1 MHFYSFNIYIKE
13 NKYYSNMTTRSDYT
27 TPMTDLYKCLIIWWY
42 DDFDIDWDNNVV
54 AVYDIWP
61 ATPVIFNP
69 RTPA

>member
-1 MHFYSFNIYIKE
+1 
-13 NKYYSNMTTRSDYT
+13 MTTRSDYT